1 MQLKFKGFT
10 VFVSEKIVRIFQIFQ
25 TASQQCK
32 KSVSLQ
38 RNHKTVSFHRIEG
51 LGTYKTR
58 SFPGGLG

>member
-10 VFVSEKIVRIFQIFQ
+10 VFVSEKIVRIFQ

-38 RNHKTVSFHRIEG
+38 RNHKTLSFHRIEG